1 MSEDRLRLVAASGL
15 TVGALLGMAGTF
27 APTPQLR
34 ALAWGVDGTGIIVAC
49 ALLAVHYLRRGDVQL
64 SAGFLVFLVAETL
77 VTSGVAVEPSAF
89 SPIFAPGA
97 GLWAAALAL
106 ISTSPALPIFVR
118 ATGAIASVRLAA
130 TAVMIF
136 TGGALNPMSKPL
148 PFFAF
153 PFLALTLLGW
163 AWVQMRPNV
172 TPASSSIDGGALR
185 SD

>member
-1 MSEDRLRLVAASGL
+1 MTEGRLRVVAAGGL

-34 ALAWGVDGTGIIVAC
+34 SLAWGIDGTGIIVAC
-49 ALLAVHYLRRGDVQL
+49 ALLAAHYLRRGDVQL

-77 VTSGVAVEPSAF
+77 ITSGVAIEPSTF
-89 SPIFAPGA
+89 SPVFAPGA

-106 ISTSPALPIFVR
+106 ISASTALPIFVR
-118 ATGAIASVRLAA
+118 ATGAIASVLMAA

-136 TGGALNPMSKPL
+136 TGTALHPLSKPL
-148 PFFAF
+148 PYYAF

-163 AWVQMRPNV
+163 AWTQVRPAVVQPL
-172 TPASSSIDGGALR
+172 PSIDG
-185 SD
+185 D